1 MRSTCVDS
9 EVRHIADTGCI
20 ATIGST
26 RAAQAM
32 QAAAA
37 DLGVK
42 VPCHLKIDTGM
53 GRYGF
58 LPCAGSGG
66 HCLLRP
72 AEFGIHRRIHPL

>member
-1 MRSTCVDS
+1 MMRSTCVDS

-58 LPCAGSGG
+58 ACAGSGG
-66 HCLLRP
+66 YCLLRP
-72 AEFGIHRRIHPL
+72 A